1 MRNSWLAQSYR
12 MVGVFQAFYRAAM
25 KKSANLLGCALLFLG
40 AIWTFQ
46 GIGVVGGSFMTGQ
59 SLWVWIGLLTMLA
72 GVALLIWINRRRRP
86 KP

>member
-1 MRNSWLAQSYR
+1 MAGWLR
-12 MVGVFQAFYRAAM
+12 AFYRAEM

-40 AIWTFQ
+40 AIWAFQ

-59 SLWVWIGLLTMLA
+59 TRWVWIGLLTMLV
-72 GVALLIWINRRRRP
+72 GVALLIWINQRRRP